1 MYISEVLIFFLA
13 DCLSNQLIFS
23 VAVHMFRVHV
33 FDKAF
38 FFSATVI
45 MITENVTISSF
56 HINHSKEN
64 KVFHHNRANCESK
77 KKKWCQT
84 ERLLKKVVAKVY
96 PLPLIRTQMLTVGL
110 KCIRNYFLVFYY
122 HLSYTCGEI
131 ICWTCLLFLSLNP
144 LDSQFGHF
152 VLRTSL
158 KELY

>member
-1 MYISEVLIFFLA
+1 MSKPYMHTNIIGIFSFQNGFNHPFISTGLYFKSKTGKASPEIKKCFVFQHQGLGLFSSVYISEVLIFFLA

-64 KVFHHNRANCESK
+64 KVFHHNHAICESK
-77 KKKWCQT
+77 
-84 ERLLKKVVAKVY
+84 
-96 PLPLIRTQMLTVGL
+96 
-110 KCIRNYFLVFYY
+110 
-122 HLSYTCGEI
+122 
-131 ICWTCLLFLSLNP
+131 
-144 LDSQFGHF
+144 
-152 VLRTSL
+152 
-158 KELY
+158 